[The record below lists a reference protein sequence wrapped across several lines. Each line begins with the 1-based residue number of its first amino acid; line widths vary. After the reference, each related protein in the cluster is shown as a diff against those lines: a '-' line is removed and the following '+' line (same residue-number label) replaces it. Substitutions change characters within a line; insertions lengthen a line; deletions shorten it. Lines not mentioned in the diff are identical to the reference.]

1 MVKYAPGSNDSLVPL
16 ANARWWKFSTVK
28 LLIYFRNASPQH
40 WTEHLSHLQ
49 ISYLYVQK
57 SSFLSHKI
65 ALKLKKFLITMTKG
79 LILQRPNPLRLK
91 VNDMDGVSKPILEG
105 LLSYGVDIQELM
117 TTSKSQID
125 DALNVINKHV

>member
-1 MVKYAPGSNDSLVPL
+1 
-16 ANARWWKFSTVK
+16 
-28 LLIYFRNASPQH
+28 
-40 WTEHLSHLQ
+40 
-49 ISYLYVQK
+49 
-57 SSFLSHKI
+57 
-65 ALKLKKFLITMTKG
+65 MTKG

-105 LLSYGVDIQELM
+105 LLSYGVDIQKLM